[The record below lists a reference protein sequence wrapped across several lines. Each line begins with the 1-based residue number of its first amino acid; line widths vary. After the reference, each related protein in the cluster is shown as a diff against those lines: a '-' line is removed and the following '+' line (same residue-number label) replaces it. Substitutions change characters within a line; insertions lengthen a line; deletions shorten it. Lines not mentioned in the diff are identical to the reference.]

1 MSEPIRDLETAV
13 RELGAL
19 PMPVGPEP
27 QESDTF
33 RFTLYIEGATD
44 REDASWAAEQAVS
57 AVEGQ
62 GYKAFT
68 AVAAEDAHYRAA
80 FEAQQSRAETLD
92 RLLRTAQDRVAELE
106 ENLRAVNAGWGVARA
121 RLAEYEQPAVE
132 AKRDEIRQSYAELIA
147 TAEGTKDFE
156 GAFDVQCRL
165 REREEQWQRE
175 DAADR
180 PGMRHA
186 VRTIGPDEEASR

>member
-19 PMPVGPEP
+19 PVPVGPEP

-33 RFTLYIEGATD
+33 RFILDIEGATD

-62 GYKAFT
+62 GYKAT
-68 AVAAEDAHYRAA
+68 AAVDVESAHYRSA
-80 FEAQQSRAETLD
+80 FEAQQARAETLD

-106 ENLRAVNAGWGVARA
+106 A
-121 RLAEYEQPAVE
+121 RLAEQAP
-132 AKRDEIRQSYAELIA
+132 
-147 TAEGTKDFE
+147 
-156 GAFDVQCRL
+156 
-165 REREEQWQRE
+165 
-175 DAADR
+175 ADR

-186 VRTIGPDEEASR
+186 VRTITSDEEASR